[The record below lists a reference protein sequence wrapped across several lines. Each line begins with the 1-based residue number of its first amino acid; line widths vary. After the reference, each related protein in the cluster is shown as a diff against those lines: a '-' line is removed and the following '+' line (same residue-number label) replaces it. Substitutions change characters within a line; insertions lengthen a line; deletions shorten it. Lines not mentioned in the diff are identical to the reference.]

1 MISVEVMFDII
12 DHCAKN
18 ATPKTTNIVERNI
31 NSSDW
36 STPKTKINI
45 MEKMISPNTLTI
57 LFVILNLLERYL
69 NLAPTFLIIL

>member
-1 MISVEVMFDII
+1 MFDII

-18 ATPKTTNIVERNI
+18 ATPKTVNIVERNI

-57 LFVILNLLERYL
+57 LFVILTLLERYL

>member
-1 MISVEVMFDII
+1 MFDII

-36 STPKTKINI
+36 STPQTRVNI
-45 MEKMISPNTLTI
+45 MARMISYNTRTI
-57 LFVILNLLERYL
+57 LFMILILLERYL

>member
-18 ATPKTTNIVERNI
+18 ATSKTFNIVERNI

-36 STPKTKINI
+36 STPQTRVNI
-45 MEKMISPNTLTI
+45 MARMISYNTRTI
-57 LFVILNLLERYL
+57 LFMILILLERYL